1 MSRVQ
6 VEEHQGV
13 VVFCTVP
20 VRMLVW
26 VVEQV
31 LVVEVYPVRWA
42 TLEEREHLKWAVGV
56 VLELNVVANV
66 GQPTSVAE
74 VSPRRRRHRHCQL
87 TDRSHCQLPVPVL
100 VSVPVLE

>member
-1 MSRVQ
+1 MTRVQ
-6 VEEHQGV
+6 LEEHPGV
-13 VVFCTVP
+13 VVVSCAVP
-20 VRMLVW
+20 ARMVW

-31 LVVEVYPVRWA
+31 LVVEVYPVP
-42 TLEEREHLKWAVGV
+42 TLEEREHLKWAGGV